1 MKKLIAYGLLLFSIL
16 LISETSFSAPY
27 NPFKQQAQNQ
37 KKQNAKK
44 NKPKAQTKK
53 AQTKKAQNRKAQKA
67 AQRNTLPKQTARNK
81 VIREE
86 IQRYLGYETLT
97 ARYFSLP
104 YDITVNSNV
113 QGYFLE
119 IGFLLLMFI
128 PLILLFGFREKP
140 LWGIILILFMF
151 LLLILGTANG
161 VLFGE
166 QNKIIN
172 SSPEALQNYLDT
184 HSFSD
189 GALTYI
195 IASMYSFFQVL
206 YSPFESIINQ
216 ISGERDSIT
225 YPLLILFFILSYFLI
240 KERVKS
246 KSDIYKIGPKF
257 LLLYAFL
264 WLILSAGIIWYGY
277 LALPL
282 ATLLLFAAIS
292 YQSSEDQDDKLRKY
306 FRYSFLGIASIW
318 LIMATVL
325 KISNI
330 YVVDPNAGMNILDQA
345 AVKYQSGKFTEKQV
359 YEGYWPNL
367 MRGIDRINREDKS
380 LVYRVGTMFPYFIR
394 KNDERVYTDNLVALF
409 EQLWNS
415 YGANK
420 QLVARAMKAS
430 GFKYIVINLNLG
442 TVDKTPEQSLMKRF
456 NLFLNYLYQ
465 NPELEMLATDRV
477 VTLNGQNQYQVFG
490 DTPTSIVAPGTYAI
504 FRIK

>member
-1 MKKLIAYGLLLFSIL
+1 MRKLISYSLIVLCIL
-16 LISETSFSAPY
+16 LQSYSVSSTPF
-27 NPFKQQAQNQ
+27 NPFQNEQVSQNQNNKQAQ
-37 KKQNAKK
+37 K
-44 NKPKAQTKK
+44 
-53 AQTKKAQNRKAQKA
+53 RKAQ
-67 AQRNTLPKQTARNK
+67 AQKKTPQNNVDRKKLPKQTARNK

-140 LWGIILILFMF
+140 LWGIILMLLM
-151 LLLILGTANG
+151 LLLIVMGTANG

-166 QNKIIN
+166 QNRIIS
-172 SSPEALQNYLDT
+172 SSPESIKNYLST

-195 IASMYSFFQVL
+195 IASMYSFFQTL
-206 YSPFESIINQ
+206 NAPIKSILSQ
-216 ISGERDSIT
+216 VSGERDAIT
-225 YPLLILFFILSYFLI
+225 YPLLILFFILSYFLL

-282 ATLLLFAAIS
+282 ATLLLFAAVSHIPKEQKDS
-292 YQSSEDQDDKLRKY
+292 QIRKY
-306 FRYSFLGIASIW
+306 FRYTFMAIAALW
-318 LIMATVL
+318 LFMATVL

-330 YVVDPNAGMNILDQA
+330 YVVDQSAGLNILDQA
-345 AVKYQSGKFTEKQV
+345 AVKYQTGEFTEKQV
-359 YEGYWPNL
+359 FEGYWPNL
-367 MRGIDRINREDKS
+367 MRGIDRINRDDKS
-380 LVYRVGTMFPYFIR
+380 LIYRVGTMFPYFIR
-394 KNDERVYTDNLVALF
+394 KNDERVYTDNLVALY
-409 EQLWNS
+409 EQMYTI
-415 YGANK
+415 YGGNK
-420 QLVARAMKAS
+420 QLIARAMKAS

-477 VTLNGQNQYQVFG
+477 VSLNGQNQYQVFG
-490 DTPTSIVAPGTYAI
+490 DTPTAIVAPGTYAI
-504 FRIK
+504 YRIK

>member
-1 MKKLIAYGLLLFSIL
+1 MITLFKNITLTLLLCFSIGVLSADSSSSLEYPL
-16 LISETSFSAPY
+16 LA
-27 NPFKQQAQNQ
+27 QA
-37 KKQNAKK
+37 KTNAKK
-44 NKPKAQTKK
+44 KNQTKK
-53 AQTKKAQNRKAQKA
+53 KNNAQKQQVKKPDA
-67 AQRNTLPKQTARNK
+67 KKQLPKQTARNK

-128 PLILLFGFREKP
+128 PLIFLLGFRERP
-140 LWGIILILFMF
+140 LWGMTMILLMF
-151 LLLILGTANG
+151 LLVLLGTSNG
-161 VLFGE
+161 VIFGDNN
-166 QNKIIN
+166 QIAS
-172 SSPEALQNYLDT
+172 SSPEYLSEYLAS
-184 HSFSD
+184 HSISD
-189 GALTYI
+189 GVTAYI
-195 IASMYSFFQVL
+195 SASVYSITQTL
-206 YSPFESIINQ
+206 YAPIKSLFSN

-240 KERVKS
+240 KERVRS

-257 LLLYAFL
+257 LLLYVFL

-282 ATLLLFAAIS
+282 ATLLLFSAIS
-292 YQSSEDQDDKLRKY
+292 YSTSDGEGTRIKKY
-306 FRYSFLGIASIW
+306 FKYAFMGIATLW
-318 LIMATVL
+318 LLMATML

-330 YVVDPNAGMNILDQA
+330 YVMDKNAGLNMLDQA
-345 AVKYQSGKFTEKQV
+345 AVKYQSGEFTDKQV
-359 YEGYWPNL
+359 FEGYWPNL

-380 LVYRVGTMFPYFIR
+380 LIYRVGTMFPYFIR
-394 KNDERVYTDNLVALF
+394 KNDERVYTDNLVALY
-409 EQLWNS
+409 EQMYNS
-415 YGANK
+415 YGGNK
-420 QLVARAMKAS
+420 QVIAQAMKAS

-465 NPELEMLATDRV
+465 NPQLEMLATDRV
-477 VTLNGQNQYQVFG
+477 VSLGGQNQYQVFG
-490 DTPTSIVAPGTYAI
+490 DTPSSIVSGGTYAI
-504 FRIK
+504 YRIK